1 MSDDGNNA
9 AIERKLTNE
18 ICSIL
23 CKDTWSKIVE
33 FCDTREWLK
42 LSYTCKGINQFK
54 FNLSLMFNKKR
65 TLVKMMERQAIRYF
79 FRLSKGTLFN
89 VDMGD
94 PNVVDDHFQFL
105 EGIHTLDISGCEQ
118 ITDNA
123 FLHLTGIHTLS

>member
-1 MSDDGNNA
+1 MKKRLFDDESEIVTIKRKRINEGDETKSDEMN
-9 AIERKLTNE
+9 LE
-18 ICSIL
+18 IGSEL

-94 PNVVDDHFQFL
+94 PNVVDRK
-105 EGIHTLDISGCEQ
+105 SVV
-118 ITDNA
+118 
-123 FLHLTGIHTLS
+123 